1 MDIRSKVFETVEN
14 VVNNDKR
21 YNEYFIIVR
30 GDGFYYVVGKDA
42 ITLRLILDLNSC
54 KDMVS
59 FASDKLDEIL
69 SKIVR
74 NGFRV
79 AIIPIK

>member
-14 VVNNDKR
+14 TVNNDKR

>member
-14 VVNNDKR
+14 AVNNDKR

-74 NGFRV
+74 NGFRI

>member
-14 VVNNDKR
+14 AVNNDKR

-30 GDGFYYVVGKDA
+30 
-42 ITLRLILDLNSC
+42 
-54 KDMVS
+54 
-59 FASDKLDEIL
+59 
-69 SKIVR
+69 